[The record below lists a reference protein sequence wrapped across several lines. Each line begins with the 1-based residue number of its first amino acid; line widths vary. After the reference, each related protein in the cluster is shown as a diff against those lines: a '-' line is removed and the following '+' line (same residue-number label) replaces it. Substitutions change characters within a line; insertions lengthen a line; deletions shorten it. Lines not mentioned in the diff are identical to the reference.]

1 MRQLIDLLLNMKED
15 YRYIELR
22 VIKARSTVYSL
33 YFTELPFSNSA
44 FRNPTFAFKYL
55 FQFSAFRIPTS
66 AFVQPLPYATFP
78 NGNLIVNTAPPS
90 GEFLA
95 VIVP

>member
-44 FRNPTFAFKYL
+44 FRNPTSAFKYL
-55 FQFSAFRIPTS
+55 LQFRIPHS
-66 AFVQPLPYATFP
+66 EFRIP
-78 NGNLIVNTAPPS
+78 NSQIETIPRHN
-90 GEFLA
+90 
-95 VIVP
+95 

>member
-1 MRQLIDLLLNMKED
+1 MRQLIDLLLNMKEA

-33 YFTELPFSNSA
+33 
-44 FRNPTFAFKYL
+44 
-55 FQFSAFRIPTS
+55 FRIPTS
-66 AFVQPLPYATFP
+66 EFVQPLPYATFP

>member
-44 FRNPTFAFKYL
+44 FR
-55 FQFSAFRIPTS
+55 IPTS
-66 AFVQPLPYATFP
+66 EFVQPLPYATFP

-90 GEFLA
+90 DELLA